1 MKNIILAHH
10 CPQWKTHIGFLLAA
24 VGSAK

>member
-10 CPQWKTHIGFLLAA
+10 RPQWKTHIGFLLAA
-24 VGSAK
+24 IGSVK